1 MTTATQKVQA
11 LATEAAARCLKQAAV
26 YAELHARK
34 PLFQKTMRR
43 RGSPA
48 VLVRLD
54 WPGVLRV
61 FDPATGEVLA
71 ESLPGKPDQLAPT
84 MADRIRT
91 R

>member
-1 MTTATQKVQA
+1 MRSATQRVRA
-11 LATEAAARCLKQAAV
+11 LAIDAAASRLEGAAT

-43 RGSPA
+43 HGGAP

-61 FDPATGEVLA
+61 FDPATGELLA
-71 ESLPGKPDQLAPT
+71 ESVPGQPRQLKLIPA
-84 MADRIRT
+84 A
-91 R
+91 

>member
-1 MTTATQKVQA
+1 MTTATQQVQA
-11 LATEAAARCLKQAAV
+11 LAIEAAERRLKQAAV
-26 YAELHARK
+26 YAELHTRK
-34 PLFQKTMRR
+34 PLFQKIMRR
-43 RGSPA
+43 RGNSP